1 MSFFSPELA
10 LILKGIRKK
19 SPTENPPSCR
29 KALKNFVKTNFS
41 KLLQSICDIF
51 QECKNIL
58 RTEMFGKNFVW
69 KKQAPLN
76 LSCTKS
82 LKKLFMKIPNLF
94 NVYNKCIN
102 RRQLRRLVVLL
113 DPRPWLEV
121 SYKIGSVCPIL
132 RTLDPLKQ
140 FFLNFAQWKGRI
152 VTSEWY

>member
-19 SPTENPPSCR
+19 SHREIPPVVE
-29 KALKNFVKTNFS
+29 KLWKNFVKTNFS

-51 QECKNIL
+51 QECKNIP

-82 LKKLFMKIPNLF
+82 LKKLFIKISNLF

-102 RRQLRRLVVLL
+102 RRQLRLLVVLL

-140 FFLNFAQWKGRI
+140 FFFKFCPMKGAN
-152 VTSEWY
+152 S